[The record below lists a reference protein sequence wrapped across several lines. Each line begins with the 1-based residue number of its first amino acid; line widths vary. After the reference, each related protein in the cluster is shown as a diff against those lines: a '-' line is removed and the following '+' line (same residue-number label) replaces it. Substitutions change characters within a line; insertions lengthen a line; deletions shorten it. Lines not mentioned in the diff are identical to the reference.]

1 MRYSTKAFKL
11 FLVGLILLLMFTAS
25 LSRETSAQ
33 DTSFQKPF
41 YVLTKNMTTQVSTV
55 WNIKPDSGG
64 ITPVFSLAAVS
75 ASSPDMAFSQHEK
88 TVVQAAVDGS
98 IIPADWMSSQNIMR
112 QTIQG
117 VWQITAKRLLLQ
129 TATEFC
135 EPISHSVCF
144 GYFEFL
150 ILNTDNPSNLQ
161 SILKVD
167 YHDSILESWPRCN
180 VNSDTVYFNQILLNP
195 KESYFALTLK
205 AAKDC
210 YGGGK
215 SQTRIV
221 DFTHLPVTVTELPN
235 AEGLSWSP
243 DGRRLAY
250 YVNENCSGCPVSINV
265 YSLDNSNTTTLKTYT
280 AIPAPVMPIT
290 GWENDTTLFY
300 QWVKLNLDNF
310 DTVLISHDLVSGD
323 EVETIIGPSHQTE
336 YDGGNTRPSHVDLA
350 SLLPP
355 EELITYVNGGSE

>member
-1 MRYSTKAFKL
+1 MQLPTTAFR
-11 FLVGLILLLMFTAS
+11 FSLVGVILLLMVTAS

-33 DTSFQKPF
+33 DTVFQKPF
-41 YVLTKNMTTQVSTV
+41 YVLTKNITTQVSTL
-55 WNIKPDSGG
+55 WNIKPGSGS

-75 ASSPDMAFSQHEK
+75 ASSPDTAFSQHEK

-98 IIPADWMSSQNIMR
+98 IISADWVSSQNIMR

-117 VWQITAKRLLLQ
+117 VWQIAEKRLLLQ

-150 ILNTDNPSNLQ
+150 ILDTDPPSNLQ

-167 YHDSILESWPRCN
+167 YHDSILEHWPHCN
-180 VNSDTVYFNQILLNP
+180 VNRDTVYLNQILLNP

-221 DFTHLPVTVTELPN
+221 DFTHLPVTVGELPN

-243 DGRRLAY
+243 DGSRLAY
-250 YVNENCSGCPVSINV
+250 YVDENC
-265 YSLDNSNTTTLKTYT
+265 
-280 AIPAPVMPIT
+280 
-290 GWENDTTLFY
+290 
-300 QWVKLNLDNF
+300 
-310 DTVLISHDLVSGD
+310 
-323 EVETIIGPSHQTE
+323 
-336 YDGGNTRPSHVDLA
+336 
-350 SLLPP
+350 
-355 EELITYVNGGSE
+355 NG